1 MEGGD
6 NMAVLSKEK
15 LLESVSERFK
25 DDTSDEV
32 LSFIEDITD
41 TINSYVSGEDW
52 KTKYEE
58 NDAAWRQRYKER
70 FFSTDVEKP
79 KDETVIVSEENVDGP
94 ENEPTKYEDLFET
107 KGE

>member
-1 MEGGD
+1 
-6 NMAVLSKEK
+6 MAVLTKEK
-15 LLESVSERFK
+15 LLESVNERFK

-32 LSFIEDITD
+32 ISFIEDITD
-41 TINSYVSGEDW
+41 TINSYDSGEDW

-79 KDETVIVSEENVDGP
+79 KDGTVIVSKETVDDS
-94 ENEPTKYEDLFET
+94 ENEPSKYDDLFET
-107 KGE
+107 KEG

>member
-1 MEGGD
+1 
-6 NMAVLSKEK
+6 MAVLTKEK

-41 TINSYVSGEDW
+41 TINSYDSMDDW

-70 FFSTDVEKP
+70 FFSTDVENP
-79 KDETVIVSEENVDGP
+79 KYETVIVSEETVDDS
-94 ENEPTKYEDLFET
+94 ENEPSKYEDLFE
-107 KGE
+107 KKEG